1 MTVATTNELT
11 CITVDTPERRLDI
24 AVPAHVP
31 LAELVAVLIRA
42 GGERLADRG
51 AASGWVV
58 RDPDGTV
65 LSGAKTLDDQGV
77 RDGSVLH
84 LVPASQTW
92 PEPEFDDIADAIAS
106 TRRDADAWSAAAT
119 RRLSAG
125 AGVTA
130 MLIALVSIV
139 RNSPH
144 STASAIAGGMALV
157 LLGAGSLWSRTSHR
171 HRTGAVLAGLALPYA
186 FVAGILAR
194 GGQIHG
200 TDLFAAGIV
209 TVAVGLI
216 AMVGVGHV
224 NEVFIGGILAAVIGA
239 AGAVGV
245 QFMPSVDAAAILL
258 GATALGAGLIPAAS
272 VRIGGLG
279 GWPVG
284 AADPTADIGDP
295 PAADAASWAAAIER
309 SKIVVTGLNA
319 GVALAATACA
329 AILAAG
335 GSPWSRL
342 LVLASASALAFRA
355 LAYGTISQRIAAL
368 AAGAGT
374 LVPLLV
380 WVLWSG
386 TESGAAAAGL
396 IAAGLFA
403 LVLGAG
409 KRRFPV
415 LVRAASLLEIVSILA
430 VVPLLC
436 GAVGLY
442 AKARGLG

>member
-1 MTVATTNELT
+1 MTVATANELT

-31 LAELVAVLIRA
+31 LAELVVVLIRA

-58 RDPDGTV
+58 RDAEGTV
-65 LSGAKTLDDQGV
+65 LSGAKTLDAQGV
-77 RDGSVLH
+77 RDGAVLH

-106 TRRDADAWSAAAT
+106 TRRDADAWNADTT
-119 RRLSAG
+119 RRMSTG
-125 AGVTA
+125 AGVAA
-130 MLIALVSIV
+130 MLIALIAIV

-144 STASAIAGGMALV
+144 STASIIAGGLASV
-157 LLGAGSLWSRTSHR
+157 LLGAGSLLSRTSR
-171 HRTGAVLAGLALPYA
+171 RPRTGAVLAGLALPYA
-186 FVAGILAR
+186 FVAAILAR

-200 TDLFAAGIV
+200 TGLFAAGIV
-209 TVAVGLI
+209 TVVVGLI
-216 AMVGVGHV
+216 AMVGVGLV
-224 NEVFIGGILAAVIGA
+224 NEVFIGGILAAAIGA
-239 AGAVGV
+239 AGAVGER
-245 QFMPSVDAAAILL
+245 FMSSADAAAILL
-258 GATALGAGLIPAAS
+258 GATALGAGLIPAAA

-279 GWPVG
+279 RWPTG
-284 AADPTADIGDP
+284 AADPTAAAGDAVAP
-295 PAADAASWAAAIER
+295 DAPSWAAAIER
-309 SKIVVTGLNA
+309 SKVVVTGLGA

-329 AILAAG
+329 TVLAAG

-355 LAYGTISQRIAAL
+355 RAYGTVSQRIAAL

-374 LVPLLV
+374 LMPLLV

-386 TESGAAAAGL
+386 TESGATAAGL
-396 IAAGLFA
+396 IAMSLFA
-403 LVLGAG
+403 LILGAG

-415 LVRAASLLEIVSILA
+415 LARAASLLEIVSILA